1 MATMTISCDECT
13 MQGSEACDGCI
24 VTFIC
29 NREPEDAVI
38 IDATE
43 ERALRL
49 LNRSGL
55 VPPLRHRR
63 TRACG

>member
-13 MQGSEACDGCI
+13 MQSTEACEGCV

-49 LNRSGL
+49 LNSSGL

-63 TRACG
+63 IS